1 MADKQSDSKVSDAA
15 VSMEKVDEQTVLEL
29 LEEDD
34 EFEEFEGS
42 KWETAEAE
50 EGQLWKVSFMCL
62 NLYIPTLRVKC
73 IYNSCYYIHFSHLL

>member
-15 VSMEKVDEQTVLEL
+15 VSTEKVDEQTVLEL

-34 EFEEFEGS
+34 VFEEFEGS

-50 EGQLWKVSFMCL
+50 EGQLWKVSLSIKTYFMCL
-62 NLYIPTLRVKC
+62 NLYIPTLRV
-73 IYNSCYYIHFSHLL
+73 